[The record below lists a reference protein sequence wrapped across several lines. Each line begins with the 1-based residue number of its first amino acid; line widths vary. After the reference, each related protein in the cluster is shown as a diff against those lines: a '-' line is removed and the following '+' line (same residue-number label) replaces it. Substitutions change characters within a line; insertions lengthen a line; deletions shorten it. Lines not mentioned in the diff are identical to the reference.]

1 MLKSERIRKWAGI
14 IIVISVV
21 TTIVTAYFN
30 DLPFET
36 ILGVAYI
43 ILLFELALF
52 LVAFSI
58 ARLIEKLTG
67 QKPVQKPPLKNKE
80 NPHSGNVILNDHENR
95 MCPKCGNEVEAG
107 MVFCNTC
114 GTRIQ

>member
-1 MLKSERIRKWAGI
+1 
-14 IIVISVV
+14 
-21 TTIVTAYFN
+21 
-30 DLPFET
+30 
-36 ILGVAYI
+36 LGVAYI

-52 LVAFSI
+52 LVAFGI

-67 QKPVQKPPLKNKE
+67 QKPSQKPTVKNKE
-80 NPHSGNVILNDHENR
+80 NPRSRNIIMNDHESR
-95 MCPKCGNEVEAG
+95 VCQKCGNEVEAG